1 MTGAKSPFARIAEVT
16 EEETFQV
23 LTFLECAV
31 KFDYA
36 NIIIPLP
43 RGRGG
48 GGKGYQGN
56 LQSFKKYLKMTVIY
70 LISTKPSV
78 LFRCAA
84 HPLPKDGGSCPIPTY
99 HVT

>member
-43 RGRGG
+43 RGGG
-48 GGKGYQGN
+48 GRVIR
-56 LQSFKKYLKMTVIY
+56 VIY
-70 LISTKPSV
+70 NLSKNILK
-78 LFRCAA
+78 
-84 HPLPKDGGSCPIPTY
+84 
-99 HVT
+99 

>member
-1 MTGAKSPFARIAEVT
+1 MT

-43 RGRGG
+43 RGGG
-48 GGKGYQGN
+48 GGRVIR
-56 LQSFKKYLKMTVIY
+56 VIY
-70 LISTKPSV
+70 NLSKNILK
-78 LFRCAA
+78 
-84 HPLPKDGGSCPIPTY
+84 
-99 HVT
+99 